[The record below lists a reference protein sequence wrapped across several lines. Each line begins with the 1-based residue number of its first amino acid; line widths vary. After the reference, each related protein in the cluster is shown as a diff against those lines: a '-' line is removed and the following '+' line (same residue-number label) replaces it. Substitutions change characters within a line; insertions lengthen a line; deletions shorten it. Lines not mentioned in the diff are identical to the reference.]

1 MATVRFHHQLVSHRW
16 RFLLIRLYLVSV
28 DLEETTASVIVL
40 LVRLTHLRER
50 IVLMFGAN
58 ADTTSISHI
67 FSLS

>member
-1 MATVRFHHQLVSHRW
+1 MATVRFHYQLVSHRW

-40 LVRLTHLRER
+40 LVCLTHLRKR

-58 ADTTSISHI
+58 ADATSISHI